1 MDALRGRQES
11 LESADRLGWLAED
24 FPDHPTQVGA
34 QFPGAGPGPLH
45 LPGVG
50 VATLLHEQ
58 SGTDS
63 FVALLD
69 LDPALPRLFHQTLPP
84 TVVEPGIGRV
94 AHRFGL
100 HRRIHI
106 DPLELGGRDHLHPQS
121 GVDRFLEHRFRASF
135 AEAVAPPRH
144 AGGINRH
151 LVLEKL
157 FAAEVLPVGILNP
170 LLHDRF
176 VAEVVLILEIVQR
189 HQQTRAH
196 SGRSVR
202 CRIRLTQPFSENFP
216 VNLPPQLHQRMPGI
230 HELLQLHS
238 EKSPRRLVDQGFGLH
253 QFSRIYG
260 LE

>member
-1 MDALRGRQES
+1 MPELFVEGVAVVGIARPAHGAEQPTAFARGCDARLVAKPIFFAGLALGDAANLRFMHAVDLVFVGGLLRMDALRGRQES
-11 LESADRLGWLAED
+11 LESAGRLGWLAED

-69 LDPALPRLFHQTLPP
+69 LDPALPRLFHQTLPC

-106 DPLELGGRDHLHPQS
+106 DPLELGGRDHLQPQS
-121 GVDRFLEHRFRASF
+121 GLDRFLEHRFRASF
-135 AEAVAPPRH
+135 AEAVAPPRN
-144 AGGINRH
+144 AGGIN
-151 LVLEKL
+151 
-157 FAAEVLPVGILNP
+157 GISCWKNCSP
-170 LLHDRF
+170 LKYC
-176 VAEVVLILEIVQR
+176 Q
-189 HQQTRAH
+189 
-196 SGRSVR
+196 
-202 CRIRLTQPFSENFP
+202 
-216 VNLPPQLHQRMPGI
+216 
-230 HELLQLHS
+230 
-238 EKSPRRLVDQGFGLH
+238 
-253 QFSRIYG
+253 
-260 LE
+260 